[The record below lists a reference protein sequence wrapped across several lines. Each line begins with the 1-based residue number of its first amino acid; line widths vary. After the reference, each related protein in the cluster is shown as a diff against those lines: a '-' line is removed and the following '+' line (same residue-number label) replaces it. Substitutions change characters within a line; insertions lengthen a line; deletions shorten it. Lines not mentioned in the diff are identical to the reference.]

1 MKRRLLSTL
10 LIVMV
15 FNLYN
20 VNALSLDNEDK
31 ALHIG
36 LEIVNDFGDFHEK
49 DFSISPNPA
58 TSKLNIKL
66 NRALLVDK
74 DLDLSV
80 YDVLGK
86 KVYHRTELSALETS
100 VDVSKW
106 NRGIYLVRVTS
117 NDATYTKRFVKQ

>member
-36 LEIVNDFGDFHEK
+36 LEIVNDFGDFQEK